1 MHQLLADNTGFRSRV
16 DHSVDNADLEEFNFK
31 DGAIDD
37 RGDLGNTYIFYLA
50 PYGFEVFQ
58 YGWLRVARIGMG
70 TVP

>member
-37 RGDLGNTYIFYLA
+37 RGDF
-50 PYGFEVFQ
+50 
-58 YGWLRVARIGMG
+58 
-70 TVP
+70 